1 MAGTFPQSIP
11 RPFTSP
17 GRTNSSTL
25 SPAARFYGYQTD
37 QTDQD
42 NEDEVGLTTNNTA
55 AHQSLAQQP
64 AGSQGISRTTAT
76 EASSTP
82 STDLGLPRN
91 YTVSGLA
98 LQQQSSPYI
107 QYLYGTLN
115 RGQGY
120 STTNSAR
127 TSYTRVDTTAMGD
140 SPDIEAG
147 IEAQDGNGEGTTPS
161 VTADIA
167 AEGQIQAIPQAPIV
181 SVCFLMISG
190 KRRVMTFEPETT
202 VGRVKE
208 LVWNTWPSGPD
219 WQEERPST
227 PSHLRILHLGKV
239 LQDEDTLEACDFPIH
254 TPTSSSS
261 LSITPHPPTIVHLAI
276 RPTVPGLNNSGDR
289 GDEKKK
295 NKGTRTRLV
304 ARFSSVLASPDDVD
318 EASSTPIHG
327 TAANAEVSSTSQQRE
342 DDSHGCTCCIIC

>member
-1 MAGTFPQSIP
+1 MAGTFPPNIP

-17 GRTNSSTL
+17 GRTNFSSL
-25 SPAARFYGYQTD
+25 SPTARFYGLQTA
-37 QTDQD
+37 QD
-42 NEDEVGLTTNNTA
+42 NDRVDVTTTSSTT
-55 AHQSLAQQP
+55 AHQGLEQPP
-64 AGSQGISRTTAT
+64 AGSQEISRTTAT
-76 EASSTP
+76 EASSSPLFVDP
-82 STDLGLPRN
+82 SLPRN
-91 YTVSGLA
+91 LTVSALA
-98 LQQQSSPYI
+98 PPLQSSPYV

-127 TSYTRVDTTAMGD
+127 TSYTRVDSTAMGD
-140 SPDIEAG
+140 NLDIEAENG
-147 IEAQDGNGEGTTPS
+147 AQDRDREEGI
-161 VTADIA
+161 VIDIP
-167 AEGQIQAIPQAPIV
+167 AEEQIQAIPQTPIV

-239 LQDEDTLEACDFPIH
+239 LQDEETLKACDFPIY

-261 LSITPHPPTIVHLAI
+261 SAIAPLPPTIVHLAI
-276 RPTVPGLNNSGDR
+276 RPTGPGSNNPGDH
-289 GDEKKK
+289 GDLEKKK
-295 NKGTRTRLV
+295 NKSARTRLV
-304 ARFSSVLASPDDVD
+304 ARFSSVLTSADDTD
-318 EASSTPIHG
+318 EASSSPVQG
-327 TAANAEVSSTSQQRE
+327 TATSAGTPPTSPQRAN
-342 DDSHGCTCCIIC
+342 DSHGCTCCIVC